1 MRSPRGLGWIS
12 SLLLLTGAAAAQE
25 APPAEERPVEVR
37 GVLSIERQRTRLV
50 AGRAVQDAT
59 LGLRLH
65 LREAEGPPDEAGARR
80 VEVTIEAVRGEVE
93 ARMVGIG
100 TPRLRFDSRAAPE
113 GPLAPLAALVGQ
125 TFRYRTTAEGGIEA
139 VEGGDALRAL
149 LARASAEAGGPP
161 GTETMLARLGAS
173 LGDASLAAT
182 LDLLRRPPPA
192 ADPNARWRVERSDPL
207 PDLGLLEHAVVYER
221 EGERVTLALDGPA
234 RLAPDPE
241 AAGEGAH
248 DVRIRA
254 VTLEGAARLTPA
266 PAGGERVVAAEV
278 RREVEGS
285 ARAFLGARLALRA
298 RDDLRWTLEPDRA
311 PEPSAPRPPR
321 YF

>member
-1 MRSPRGLGWIS
+1 MLPAARRLVLVCA
-12 SLLLLTGAAAAQE
+12 LLLLSGGAAAAQE
-25 APPAEERPVEVR
+25 EAREVR

-59 LGLRLH
+59 LALHLH
-65 LREAEGPPDEAGARR
+65 LREVEGAPDEEGVRR
-80 VEVTIEAVRGEVE
+80 VEVTIRAVRGEVE

-100 TPRLRFDSRAAPE
+100 TPRLRFDSRDAQE

-125 TFRYRTTAEGGIEA
+125 RFRYLETAEGAIEA
-139 VEGGDALRAL
+139 VEGGDALRAR
-149 LARASAEAGGPP
+149 LARASAEAEGPP

-192 ADPNARWRVERSDPL
+192 AGPDRARWRVERSDPL
-207 PDLGLLEHAVVYER
+207 PDLGLLEHAVAYER
-221 EGERVTLALDGPA
+221 EGERMTLALDGPA

-241 AAGEGAH
+241 AAGEGAR
-248 DVRIRA
+248 DVRVRA
-254 VTLEGAARLTPA
+254 VTLRGAARLAPA
-266 PAGGERVVAAEV
+266 PAGGEQVVAAEV
-278 RREVEGS
+278 RREVDGS
-285 ARAFLGARLALRA
+285 ARVFLGARLALRA
-298 RDDLRWTLEPDRA
+298 RDDLRWRLEPDEA
-311 PEPSAPRPPR
+311 PEPSAPEPPR